1 MLQHIIFSLCLHQN
15 YKNMKKTILSL
26 AVIAFMASCQSAP
39 DGETAKTA
47 DTQEAAKATGAAYKV
62 DVANS
67 TVSFLGTKPVG
78 THTGDFKL
86 TDGNVNVENGN
97 ITSGSFT
104 IDINSMK
111 MTDKDTAYMG
121 KLLGHLL
128 SGDFFEATKYPTS
141 KFEITACEAVTGDAN
156 ATHKISGNLTLKDS
170 TKNVSFP
177 AKVDLTDAGLK
188 ATADFNIDRTQWGLF
203 YGNDKSLGDKFIY
216 PEVKITLNIS
226 ATK

>member
-1 MLQHIIFSLCLHQN
+1 
-15 YKNMKKTILSL
+15 
-26 AVIAFMASCQSAP
+26 
-39 DGETAKTA
+39 
-47 DTQEAAKATGAAYKV
+47 
-62 DVANS
+62 
-67 TVSFLGTKPVG
+67 
-78 THTGDFKL
+78 
-86 TDGNVNVENGN
+86 
-97 ITSGSFT
+97 
-104 IDINSMK
+104 MK

-156 ATHKISGNLTLKDS
+156 TTHKISGNLTLKDS

-188 ATADFNIDRTQWGLF
+188 TTADFNIDRTQWGLF